1 MTRSRGLTNGTNS
14 ATKQAIY
21 DLAWSPDSKYIMAGS
36 TDNLAQIFS
45 VSDGACVHQIQDHS
59 HFVQGVAWDPLDEFL
74 ATQSSDRSVH
84 IHGVS
89 QRNGVLSVHNA
100 ATKHERRSASHSS
113 MEVRSSRA
121 ASFNMTRP
129 SLARRASNVSEAGSA
144 VTLSSEAHDPGVGSS
159 MSVGAAAMSAMNPPQ
174 KPSSRRSSFSK
185 DSIAGS
191 PMLAPVRESSRAARS
206 PSPAPPLPAIRP
218 ASLSAQSISQ
228 KLYGDELATNFFR
241 RLSFS
246 PDGGLLLTPAGQI
259 EETVWPPAAS
269 DDDSSGPSIPKPRAS
284 DNKSTVYIYSRANLH
299 RPPIAHLPGHK
310 TTTIVVRFSPIFYEL
325 RQMSGGDVEP
335 KQIILDKS
343 NPNPVQVSLEP
354 AAPSSGK
361 TSSGVFGL
369 PYRLLFAVASQD
381 AVLLY
386 DTQQSGP
393 IAILKGLHY
402 AAFTDISWSPTGDA
416 LFLSSSDG
424 YCSIVVFD
432 ASELGA
438 LHHIQQHQRQL
449 QNIAQS
455 HSSGSGNLSLPPSP
469 APSHVKP
476 IPLNLPSR
484 SDRESSISSLAS
496 MSTSVADHQPPT
508 GDVSESSEKRLSD
521 SAADRPAKKR
531 KVALSTEASEKDKE

>member
-1 MTRSRGLTNGTNS
+1 M
-14 ATKQAIY
+14 
-21 DLAWSPDSKYIMAGS
+21 
-36 TDNLAQIFS
+36 
-45 VSDGACVHQIQDHS
+45 HQIQDHA

-84 IHGVS
+84 VHGVS

-100 ATKHERRSASHSS
+100 STKSGRSASHSS
-113 MEVRSSRA
+113 MEIKSSRQ
-121 ASFNMTRP
+121 ASFNMAVGRP
-129 SLARRASNVSEAGSA
+129 SMARRASNVSEAGSA
-144 VTLSSEAHDPGVGSS
+144 VTLSSEAPHDTAVGSS
-159 MSVGAAAMSAMNPPQ
+159 SMSAMNPPLR
-174 KPSSRRSSFSK
+174 PSSRRSSFSK

-191 PMLAPVRESSRAARS
+191 PLLAPVRESSTSSRTARS

-218 ASLSAQSISQ
+218 VPLTAHSISQ
-228 KLYGDELATNFFR
+228 KLYGDELTTNFFR
-241 RLSFS
+241 RLTFS

-259 EETVWPPAAS
+259 EEAVWPPAAS
-269 DDDSSGPSIPKPRAS
+269 SVAAASDDETATPSIPNPKPS
-284 DNKSTVYIYSRANLH
+284 DSKSTVYIYSRANLH

-354 AAPSSGK
+354 AASSSSSK

-369 PYRLLFAVASQD
+369 PYRLMFAVASQD

-393 IAILKGLHY
+393 IAIFKGLHY

-449 QNIAQS
+449 QNIAQTHAAS
-455 HSSGSGNLSLPPSP
+455 TSSGNLSLPPSP

-476 IPLNLPSR
+476 VPLNLPSR

-496 MSTSVADHQPPT
+496 MSTSAAELPSSSQAGET
-508 GDVSESSEKRLSD
+508 SESTNNEKRAGES
-521 SAADRPAKKR
+521 SSSSTDRPAKKR
-531 KVALSTEASEKDKE
+531 KVALTTTEAESS